1 MTSNMADPG
10 AVDTEL
16 YRHAGWVLRTAK
28 RFLGWLVF
36 KVSMSVTLNAM

>member
-1 MTSNMADPG
+1 MADPG

-16 YRHAGWVLRTAK
+16 YRHAGRVLRTVK

-36 KVSMSVTLNAM
+36 KVSTGATPDAV